1 MKSTDYKLGMHRP
14 ISRRDILHG
23 IGALSAGAL
32 TVGSLSHS
40 TALAQQILAVESN
53 NAPLTNNNYPP
64 ALTGMQGNHAG
75 AFEVAHQLARK
86 GRKNWGNVEEPDSEV
101 YDLVVV
107 GGGISGLSAAHF
119 YHKENPKAHILIL
132 DNHDDFGGHAKRNE
146 FQVGGRTMLAHGGS
160 QTLAEPSS
168 YSKIVK
174 GLLHDLGVDI
184 KRFDTA
190 YDQDFFKRHGLRG
203 GLHFNKEKWGVD
215 RTVPFDLGFFEGYIP
230 VSESDLTA
238 QQAVAMI
245 PISEAAQREFL
256 RLLTTREDQIPHIP
270 ADEKWEYLSSI
281 SYRDFLIKHMGIT
294 EPEVFDVLQNL
305 PSDAGVGIE
314 ACSTYRAVSWY
325 GLPGWD
331 WTGLPLSSEESEPS
345 EVTPS
350 PGQPENKL
358 SSNMVV

>member
-64 ALTGMQGNHAG
+64 ALTGMRGNHAG

-331 WTGLPLSSEESEPS
+331 WTGLPLSSEESEPY